1 MKISFLKKSTLLFST
16 LVLILGLQACDPFGV
31 KSTGDLTTLN
41 FDETDFH
48 GLDLCLSANAEVRV
62 GDEFKVEIT
71 CEESV
76 MPYVETEVENGILK
90 VYFSRNVF
98 DVDHMK
104 IVVTAPSWDHFDV
117 SGSGDVEVLDA
128 IEGQSLH
135 LDVSGSGSIS
145 AIEAHFDVAELEVS
159 GSGDLKLAGSADAL
173 DCDIS
178 GSGKIKCF
186 DFLVNTADV
195 EVSGSG
201 DVQVNVN
208 DKLDAEISGSGDI
221 VYKGS
226 PEVNARV
233 SGSGSIKK
241 F

>member
-1 MKISFLKKSTLLFST
+1 MKISFLKKSTLLFS
-16 LVLILGLQACDPFGV
+16 VLALMLGLQSCDPFGV
-31 KSTGDLTTLN
+31 RAKGDLQTLS

-48 GLDLCLSANAEVRV
+48 GLDLCVSGKAEVRV
-62 GDEFKVEIT
+62 GDEFSIEIT
-71 CEESV
+71 CEETA
-76 MPYVETEVENGILK
+76 MPYLETAVEDGILK

-104 IVVTAPSWDHFDV
+104 IVVTAPSWNHFDV
-117 SGSGDVEVLDA
+117 SGSGDLDVVDV
-128 IEGQSLH
+128 IDGQSLH
-135 LDVSGSGSIS
+135 LDVSGSGSIG
-145 AIEAHFDVAELEVS
+145 ILEAHFDDADLNVS
-159 GSGDLKLAGSADAL
+159 GSGDLRLAGSAENL
-173 DCDIS
+173 NCDIS

-201 DVQVNVN
+201 DVQVNVAE
-208 DKLDAEISGSGDI
+208 KLNAEISGSGSI

-226 PEVNARV
+226 PDVNARV
-233 SGSGSIKK
+233 SGSGTVRK